1 MSDLLAHLALGFGV
15 AAQPYNILFCLL
27 GALVGTLVGVL
38 RGIGTVATIAM
49 LLPITFGL
57 PPVGALIMLAGIYY
71 GAQYGGSTTSVL
83 VNIPGEATSVVTCLD
98 GHQMARQGRAGPALS
113 IAAIGSFFAGCV
125 ATVLVA
131 ALGAPL
137 TSLALLFGPAEY
149 FSLMVLG
156 LIFAVV
162 LAKGSVLKAVAMVV
176 TGLLLSMVGSDL
188 ETGAGRMTFD
198 IAELADG
205 IGFPNIALGVFGFA
219 EIIRNLELPAES
231 RDIVQAKVT
240 GLMPTRKDLID
251 SSGAIARGTLLG
263 SLLGILPGGGAVIAS
278 FAAYTFEKKISKT
291 PHLFGTGLIAG
302 VAAPESANNAA
313 AQTSF
318 IPLLTLG
325 IPSNPTMALMI
336 GAMIIHGIQPGPQI
350 MTAKPEL
357 FWGMI
362 ASMWIGNA
370 LLVVLNLPLIGMWVK
385 LLTTKYD
392 YLFPAILIFC
402 CIGVYSI
409 SNASMDVLLAA
420 LFGFIGYVFI
430 KLETEP
436 APLLLGFVLGPMMEE
451 NLRRALL
458 LSRGDPAV
466 FFTRP
471 ISLTLLV
478 ISAVLIVIVAA
489 PGIAKKRE
497 EAFQEG

>member
-1 MSDLLAHLALGFGV
+1 MSELLSNLALGFGV
-15 AAQPYNILFCLL
+15 AFSPMNILFCLL

-38 RGIGTVATIAM
+38 PGIGTVATIAM

-83 VNIPGEATSVVTCLD
+83 VNIPGEATSVITCLD
-98 GHQMARQGRAGPALS
+98 GHQMARQGRAGAALA

-162 LAKGSVLKAVAMVV
+162 LAKGSVLKAIAMVM
-176 TGLLLSMVGSDL
+176 TGLLMSMVGSDL

-205 IGFPNIALGVFGFA
+205 IGFTNIAMGVFGFA

-231 RDIVQAKVT
+231 RDIVSAKVT

-251 SSGAIARGTLLG
+251 SSGAIARGTVLG

-278 FAAYTFEKKISKT
+278 FAAYTFEKRIAKDPSR
-291 PHLFGTGLIAG
+291 FGKGAIQG

-313 AQTSF
+313 AQTAF

-325 IPSNPTMALMI
+325 IPPNAVMALMV
-336 GAMIIHGIQPGPQI
+336 GAMTIHGIVPGPQV
-350 MTAKPEL
+350 MTKQPEL

-362 ASMWIGNA
+362 ASMWIGN
-370 LLVVLNLPLIGMWVK
+370 LMLIIINLPLVGVWVT
-385 LLTTKYD
+385 LLRVPYRL
-392 YLFPAILIFC
+392 LFPSIIVFC
-402 CIGVYSI
+402 CIGIYSI
-409 SNASMDVLLAA
+409 NNSPTDVMISAMYGVVGYWLIKHDFEAA
-420 LFGFIGYVFI
+420 
-430 KLETEP
+430 P
-436 APLLLGFVLGPMMEE
+436 MLLGFVLGPLMEE
-451 NLRRALL
+451 NLRRAMLIA
-458 LSRGDPAV
+458 RGDATV

-471 ISLTLLV
+471 ISGGLLAV
-478 ISAVLIVIVAA
+478 AILLLILAVLPMIR
-489 PGIAKKRE
+489 KRRE
-497 EAFQEG
+497 EVFVE